1 MKMEMLHDGLVL
13 GVSRWTAPRGNA
25 KGGKL
30 YFLDENSG
38 TNPDLIGLEL
48 ITPNMPFE
56 MFDQF
61 REKNLPAFYQVLLGA
76 QRGSQNNDAEYVK
89 SAAGKG
95 DADISRLAEFF
106 RVVSGSSPKASV
118 NPIPQPG
125 VLTGLCVSASRYDM
139 EEDGGQKGGSLY
151 FVQPSVSENTN
162 WLGFEVLKVKIP
174 YDLFDLLAE
183 KGLPGEYQ
191 FTARLSRRGGDK
203 SRLLVTGIIS
213 ENLLTRSR
221 LDELFKAP
229 PVSGSPEKPEKRSAS
244 EAASKSAGA
253 QVSI

>member
-1 MKMEMLHDGLVL
+1 MEMLHSGLIL

-30 YFLDENSG
+30 YFLDENSD

-61 REKNLPAFYQVLLGA
+61 QEKNLPAFFDVLIDV
-76 QRGSQNNDAEYVK
+76 QRGSQNNDAEYVT
-89 SAAGKG
+89 SVAGKG
-95 DADISRLAEFF
+95 EVDIARLAELF
-106 RVVSGSSPKASV
+106 RVVSGSSSKPSA
-118 NPIPQPG
+118 NPIPQAG
-125 VLTGLCVSASRYDM
+125 ILTGLCVSASRYDM

-151 FVQPSVSENTN
+151 FVQPSRSRNTN
-162 WLGFEVLKVKIP
+162 WLGFEVLKAKIP
-174 YDLFDLLAE
+174 YELFDLLAE

-191 FTARLSRRGGDK
+191 VTARLSRRGGDK
-203 SRLLVTGIIS
+203 SRLLVTGINS

-221 LDELFKAP
+221 LEEIFKPAIAP
-229 PVSGSPEKPEKRSAS
+229 LAGGPSDPKGPKVQTPATDAAKPAT
-244 EAASKSAGA
+244 A
-253 QVSI
+253 